1 MARYIEY
8 DTLSGHIISEIKAD
22 SLPEVPLG
30 VSLIEIEDDIEIE
43 IGRYV
48 VKDGKLQK
56 IYETNAEKDEQER
69 IKREYAESVRARV
82 RSMISELCI
91 ALLADDEEEIGR
103 LRREFKSLRAYL

>member
-8 DTLSGHIISEIKAD
+8 DTASGHIISEIKAD
-22 SLPEVPLG
+22 KPPEVPLG
-30 VSLIEIEDDIEIE
+30 ISLLDIEDDIEIE
-43 IGRYV
+43 IGRYI

-56 IYETNAEKDEQER
+56 IHETNAEKDEQAR

-91 ALLADDEEEIGR
+91 ALLENDEEEIGR
-103 LRREFKSLRAYL
+103 LRQEYKSLRAYL